1 MWDCLI
7 HRWFSVKSTFW
18 ISFLSLN
25 HLFFPSVNLEIHLSP
40 LTCILNLHRY
50 FLPPHV
56 RHIKRMTCAHL
67 YIWKLNGAH
76 SSKKK
81 RRAESLLC
89 SNRDLQWTPQS
100 PHSAVDSQHSCLLQ
114 CWETHSSHISLS
126 PSLSPSHSLSPLSFS
141 SSHHPPQPGRHCGP
155 VCALFD
161 VVLEVNRR
169 RKHLTQLLN
178 RERLNVS

>member
-1 MWDCLI
+1 MRLPHPQMIQCEI
-7 HRWFSVKSTFW
+7 HVLNFFLVFEPSL
-18 ISFLSLN
+18 LSLCKSRDPFISSDM
-25 HLFFPSVNLEIHLSP
+25 HFKLAQIFS
-40 LTCILNLHRY
+40 
-50 FLPPHV
+50 PPHV
-56 RHIKRMTCAHL
+56 RHIKRMACAHL

-81 RRAESLLC
+81 EEPSLCCALIETC
-89 SNRDLQWTPQS
+89 SGHRSRLTALLIHSTPVCYSAGRDTRLTF
-100 PHSAVDSQHSCLLQ
+100 
-114 CWETHSSHISLS
+114 LS
-126 PSLSPSHSLSPLSFS
+126 PSLSPSHSLSPLSFP

>member
-50 FLPPHV
+50 FLPPTLDTQNEWHV
-56 RHIKRMTCAHL
+56 HICISGSWMVLIHL
-67 YIWKLNGAH
+67 
-76 SSKKK
+76 KKK

-100 PHSAVDSQHSCLLQ
+100 PHSAADSQHSCLLQ

>member
-1 MWDCLI
+1 MRLPHPQMIQCEI
-7 HRWFSVKSTFW
+7 HVLNFFLVFEPSL
-18 ISFLSLN
+18 LSLCKSRDSFISSDM
-25 HLFFPSVNLEIHLSP
+25 HFKLAQIFS
-40 LTCILNLHRY
+40 
-50 FLPPHV
+50 PPHV

-100 PHSAVDSQHSCLLQ
+100 PHSAADSQHSCLLQ
-114 CWETHSSHISLS
+114 CWETHSTHISLS